1 MVWWLTTVHLLSIFP
16 SVLAPK
22 EEWIEPDA
30 AAIAKCGAKF
40 KVVQDDGDGEEKE
53 GVPKEQVYMLAGIYL
68 VFAIIGP
75 TIIFFFL
82 DPLSKYGED
91 ERKEQKVRIWS
102 RDVTLINVSKFYC
115 WGEVIDF

>member
-1 MVWWLTTVHLLSIFP
+1 MINNVP

-22 EEWIEPDA
+22 SDWMEPDPA
-30 AAIAKCGAKF
+30 ALAQCGANF
-40 KVVQDDGDGEEKE
+40 MVVHDVTPQVTDQGEEVE
-53 GVPKEQVYMLAGIYL
+53 EESGVAKEQVYMLAGIYL

-91 ERKEQKVRIWS
+91 ERKEQKV
-102 RDVTLINVSKFYC
+102 
-115 WGEVIDF
+115 